1 MFKKY
6 SHEVQSFGLWHV
18 LILSPEWIQNVNKSA
33 QMFIVCQFIIEKSA
47 KKPANFHVNMSFFVL
62 IL

>member
-1 MFKKY
+1 MFKKIAMKSSDLVY
-6 SHEVQSFGLWHV
+6 GMY
-18 LILSPEWIQNVNKSA
+18 LSPEWMQNVNKSA
-33 QMFIVCQFIIEKSA
+33 EMFIVCQLILEKSA